1 MLYVVVP
8 VASQFFFMLLFN
20 DAFED
25 VVWEMFQFTP
35 TNPSENQIPKTFRD
49 GTKGHDFHPFD
60 YLLSHQNKSDTMGP
74 NHLKKFINI
83 KKRGRSLVI
92 CSLDGFTNLVFMNP
106 KFASPNLLVVFDLLK
121 TDFCL
126 RVKIYKK

>member
-8 VASQFFFMLLFN
+8 MASQFFFMLLFN

-35 TNPSENQIPKTFRD
+35 TNPSKNQIPKTFRD

-60 YLLSHQNKSDTMGP
+60 YLLSHQNKPDTMGP
-74 NHLKKFINI
+74 NNLNQYILKSVAEI
-83 KKRGRSLVI
+83 L
-92 CSLDGFTNLVFMNP
+92 
-106 KFASPNLLVVFDLLK
+106 
-121 TDFCL
+121 
-126 RVKIYKK
+126 

>member
-60 YLLSHQNKSDTMGP
+60 YLLSHQNKPDTMGSR
-74 NHLKKFINI
+74 NSSILKSVAEI
-83 KKRGRSLVI
+83 L
-92 CSLDGFTNLVFMNP
+92 
-106 KFASPNLLVVFDLLK
+106 
-121 TDFCL
+121 
-126 RVKIYKK
+126 

>member
-1 MLYVVVP
+1 MLYVVVS

-60 YLLSHQNKSDTMGP
+60 YLLSHQNKPDTMGP
-74 NHLKKFINI
+74 NNLKKLHNI
-83 KKRGRSLVI
+83 KKRGKNLVI
-92 CSLDGFTNLVFMNP
+92 IVFMDP
-106 KFASPNLLVVFDLLK
+106 LFDSPNFLLVLISSKQIFV
-121 TDFCL
+121 
-126 RVKIYKK
+126 

>member
-60 YLLSHQNKSDTMGP
+60 YLLSHQNKPDTMGP
-74 NHLKKFINI
+74 NNLKKFINI
-83 KKRGRSLVI
+83 KKRGRNLVI
-92 CSLDGFTNLVFMNP
+92 CSTDDFTNLV
-106 KFASPNLLVVFDLLK
+106 
-121 TDFCL
+121 
-126 RVKIYKK
+126 